1 MRCSSCRTCT
11 YTHTLDPCEL
21 WPVARTL
28 THTFNQRARRCT
40 PSRLCRDSTSHAV
53 RCRKLSLLNDMSRSA
68 TQQPASL
75 SWSPA
80 TTASTWSTQVKE
92 RTYTNLY
99 NLNLQSSHDD
109 VGAKRGRNLRKCW
122 HDDEP
127 GSARGCGSHLRRR
140 VAVQRQK
147 WTPHQACEACK
158 GRARGF
164 RQRGGIPAPTAAQD
178 AKFAPFA
185 EKCPSKVRGW
195 SIGPEKRE
203 RDTKR
208 LSSFIAEP
216 PFRALLPLI
225 SFCVYRS
232 LRFWRRSPGGR

>member
-1 MRCSSCRTCT
+1 M
-11 YTHTLDPCEL
+11 
-21 WPVARTL
+21 ARTS
-28 THTFNQRARRCT
+28 THTFNQHAHRCT
-40 PSRLCRDSTSHAV
+40 PSRLCRDSISHAV

-80 TTASTWSTQVKE
+80 TTASTWSTYVKE

-99 NLNLQSSHDD
+99 NLNLQGSHDD

-122 HDDEP
+122 HDDEH

-164 RQRGGIPAPTAAQD
+164 RQRRYSRTDSCARRQVCAVRRARR
-178 AKFAPFA
+178 KFVAGR
-185 EKCPSKVRGW
+185 SGRVR
-195 SIGPEKRE
+195 RT
-203 RDTKR
+203 RND
-208 LSSFIAEP
+208 
-216 PFRALLPLI
+216 
-225 SFCVYRS
+225 
-232 LRFWRRSPGGR
+232 